1 MKADSIAK
9 DKGNKKVTPT
19 SLAFEWRKRVKSHE
33 ASNVYITTTHLGQL
47 KHFIMSTGS
56 QAQEAMY
63 FAIDNWNKFY
73 FKVLNL
79 KDPKYRTWFP
89 DITFMCSHSDILLLC
104 INEKDSPSMQVTK
117 QSYSFNKPLLPEEP
131 IEQKATKEDVQAALA
146 QIAEIL
152 RKKDKN
158 S

>member
-1 MKADSIAK
+1 
-9 DKGNKKVTPT
+9 
-19 SLAFEWRKRVKSHE
+19 
-33 ASNVYITTTHLGQL
+33 
-47 KHFIMSTGS
+47 
-56 QAQEAMY
+56 
-63 FAIDNWNKFY
+63 
-73 FKVLNL
+73 
-79 KDPKYRTWFP
+79 
-89 DITFMCSHSDILLLC
+89 MCSHSDILLLC
-104 INEKDSPSMQVTK
+104 MNEKDSPSMQVTK